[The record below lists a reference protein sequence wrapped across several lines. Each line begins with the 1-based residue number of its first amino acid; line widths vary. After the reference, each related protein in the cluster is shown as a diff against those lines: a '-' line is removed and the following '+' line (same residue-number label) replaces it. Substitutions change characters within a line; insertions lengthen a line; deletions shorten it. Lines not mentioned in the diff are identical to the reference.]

1 MVHLYKMTSPGFF
14 SFLKKYD
21 SLGCYAGR
29 SQKMLQMRKILLH
42 SVSLKSYIKW
52 FSVMILMCKMISPWT
67 FSIFSKFWFGGLLGC
82 VKGQK
87 IAQNDKT
94 FCLLCSI
101 SQEPYIMW
109 LSFVVQKCKMISPG
123 IFLNYFFKILIW
135 VVMRVKGWKMAQ
147 NVKKKTCL
155 RNHTSYILIYGTHV

>member
-1 MVHLYKMTSPGFF
+1 MIMIFDTLLQNGDISRYFFCFSKFSFFGLSGGKKAKNSPKRKITITSVTHQILGTYIIWSSFMVHLYKMTSPGFF

-21 SLGCYAGR
+21 SLGCYAGG

-87 IAQNDKT
+87 
-94 FCLLCSI
+94 
-101 SQEPYIMW
+101 
-109 LSFVVQKCKMISPG
+109 
-123 IFLNYFFKILIW
+123 
-135 VVMRVKGWKMAQ
+135 
-147 NVKKKTCL
+147 
-155 RNHTSYILIYGTHV
+155 